1 MLIEFSVTNFRSFR
15 ERQTLSLVATQAK
28 ELASRNTFS
37 TRIKNVPALLRSA
50 VIFGPN
56 AGGKTNLFRAAHFMQ
71 QAVLTSAAAGQLG
84 QKLNAKPFAL
94 SRKTRHLPSEF
105 EIKFIENG
113 VLYEYGLACTES
125 HIVREWLVAYP
136 SGRPQHWLDR
146 SYNDKTKKTTWTIG
160 NKLKGAHKL
169 WRDATRPNALFLST
183 AVQLNNEQL
192 KPIFNWFQEKLIIVL
207 PGVELNPYL
216 TFDLATKEAGK
227 SIIMQFLNAADLG
240 ISDILVKREP
250 FNPQL
255 QSAQQSPIIQGQVF
269 VTRPGTF
276 EAISAR
282 MLHQEVDSKAFVDW
296 DYSEESNGTQKFFR
310 SVGGWHKVLS
320 LGTTVFVDELDSSLH
335 PKIVRFLIDLFQS
348 LETNKHNA
356 QLIFNTHDTSIL
368 SNDVFRRDQIWFIEK
383 SKAQNTKLYSMSEF
397 SPRRGEAFE
406 KHYLSGRYGAIPIL
420 GEITFN
426 G

>member
-1 MLIEFSVTNFRSFR
+1 MLIEFSVANFRSFR

-28 ELASRNTFS
+28 ELASKNTFS
-37 TRIKNVPALLRSA
+37 TRIKSIPPLLRSA
-50 VIFGPN
+50 AIFGPN
-56 AGGKTNLFRAAHFMQ
+56 AGGKTNLFRAVHFMQ
-71 QAVLTSAAAGQLG
+71 QAVLTSAVAGQLG

-105 EIKFIENG
+105 EIKFIQDG

-125 HIVREWLVAYP
+125 QVVREWLVAYP
-136 SGRPQHWLDR
+136 SGRPQRWFDR
-146 SYNDKTKKTTWTIG
+146 SYSDRTKKTIWTIG
-160 NKLKGAHKL
+160 TKLKGAYKL

-192 KPIFNWFQEKLIIVL
+192 KPIFNWFKEKLTIVV

-216 TFDLATKEAGK
+216 TFNLATKEAGK
-227 SIIMQFLNAADLG
+227 SIIMQFLKAADLG
-240 ISDILVKREP
+240 ISDISVKREP

-255 QSAQQSPIIQGQVF
+255 QTAQQSPIVKGQVF
-269 VTRPGTF
+269 VTSPGTF
-276 EAISAR
+276 EAISAS
-282 MLHQEVDSKAFVDW
+282 MLHHEVDSKGFVDW
-296 DYSEESNGTQKFFR
+296 DYSEESDGTQKFFR
-310 SVGGWHKVLS
+310 SIGGWHRVLS
-320 LGTTVFVDELDSSLH
+320 LGATVFVDELDSSLH

-348 LETNKHNA
+348 SETNKHNA

-368 SNDVFRRDQIWFIEK
+368 SNDVFRRDQIWFAEK
-383 SKAQNTKLYSMSEF
+383 SKTQNTKLYSMSEF
-397 SPRRGEAFE
+397 SPRKGEAFA

-420 GEITFN
+420 GEVALN

>member
-1 MLIEFSVTNFRSFR
+1 MLIEFSVANFRSFR

-37 TRIKNVPALLRSA
+37 TKIKSIPPLLRSA
-50 VIFGPN
+50 AIFGPN
-56 AGGKTNLFRAAHFMQ
+56 AGGKTNLFRALHFMQ
-71 QAVLTSAAAGQLG
+71 QTVLTSAAAGQLG
-84 QKLNAKPFAL
+84 QTLNVKPFAL
-94 SRKTRHLPSEF
+94 SRKTRHSPSEF
-105 EIKFIENG
+105 EIKFIQDG

-125 HIVREWLVAYP
+125 AIVREWLVAYP
-136 SGRPQHWLDR
+136 SGRPQRWFDR
-146 SYNDKTKKTTWTIG
+146 SYSDRTKKTIWTIG
-160 NKLKGAHKL
+160 TKLKGPQKL

-183 AVQLNNEQL
+183 AVHLNNEQL
-192 KPIFNWFQEKLIIVL
+192 KPIFNWFQENLIVVV

-216 TFDLATKEAGK
+216 TFDLAAKEDGK

-250 FNPQL
+250 FNPNPL
-255 QSAQQSPIIQGQVF
+255 ATQQSPIVRGQVF
-269 VTRPGTF
+269 VTSPGTL

-282 MLHQEVDSKAFVDW
+282 TFHKEVDGKAFVDW
-296 DYSEESNGTQKFFR
+296 DYTEESNGTQKFFR

-320 LGTTVFVDELDSSLH
+320 LGTTVCIDELDSSLH

-348 LETNKHNA
+348 SETNKHNA

-368 SNDVFRRDQIWFIEK
+368 SNDVFRRDQIWFAEK
-383 SKAQNTKLYSMSEF
+383 SRLQSTKLYSLSEF
-397 SPRRGEAFE
+397 SPRKGEAFG
-406 KHYLSGRYGAIPIL
+406 KHYLSGRYGALPVL
-420 GEITFN
+420 GEVALN